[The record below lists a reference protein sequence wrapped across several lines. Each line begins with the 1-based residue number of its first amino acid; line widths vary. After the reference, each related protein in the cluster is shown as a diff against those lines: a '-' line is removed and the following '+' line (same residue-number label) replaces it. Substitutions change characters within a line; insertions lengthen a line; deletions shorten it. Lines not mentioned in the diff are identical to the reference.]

1 MIEIV
6 MPQFGETAEEQIV
19 IVKWRRSPGDSV
31 RAGEILL
38 EIETE
43 KSALEVE
50 AVCSGVLTT
59 IVRHEGERVKPGEVI
74 GYINVH

>member
-6 MPQFGETAEEQIV
+6 MPQFGETTEELIV
-19 IVKWRRSPGDSV
+19 IVKWRRAPGETV
-31 RAGEILL
+31 EAGEILL

-50 AVCSGVLTT
+50 AACSGVLTS
-59 IVRHEGERVKPGEVI
+59 IVRQEGERVRPGEVI
-74 GYINVH
+74 GYIDVD